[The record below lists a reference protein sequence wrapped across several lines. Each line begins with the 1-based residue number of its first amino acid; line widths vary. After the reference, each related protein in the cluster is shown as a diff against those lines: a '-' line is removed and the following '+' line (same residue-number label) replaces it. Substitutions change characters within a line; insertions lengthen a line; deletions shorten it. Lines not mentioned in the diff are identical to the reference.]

1 MSDIKEVLG
10 NYSTDITK
18 TIEEEL
24 ATITPQNLADA
35 SVYLTRAGGKMLR
48 PALTLITAEAV
59 GGARES
65 SLNAAAA
72 IELIHTFSLIH
83 DDIMDQDDTRRGMPS
98 VHKVWGDD
106 VAILAGD
113 TLFSKAFELIIGSKG
128 TSSDQNNKA
137 LATVADACVKI
148 CEGQALDMSFEER
161 FDVKQDEYME
171 MIFKKTGA
179 LIAAATKAGAIMG
192 GASDEVIDAMYE
204 YGRLIGLA
212 FQIQDDYLDLVADE
226 ETLGK
231 PIGSDIGKGKMTII
245 AIKGLESD
253 DSGRLFE
260 ILKDTENSQSDIDE
274 AIQILTDCGAI
285 EYARNLALES
295 VDQAKEVLEILD
307 DSASKQILVGIADCI
322 IRDGNHIS
330 IIDFKSDEK
339 IPFRSIYEVGK
350 KKSKRMKYPLVNLED
365 ASGIHYQIQLS
376 LYAWMIQ
383 QLDPNLII
391 DNLVIVQVE
400 NLKKK
405 KEFPVEYLKED
416 VEKLLKWHVKSVRL
430 KTEMD
435 KCNSLN
441 FD

>member
-10 NYSTDITK
+10 NYLIDITK

-307 DSASKQILVGIADCI
+307 DSASKQILVGIAD
-322 IRDGNHIS
+322 
-330 IIDFKSDEK
+330 FVLE
-339 IPFRSIYEVGK
+339 RS
-350 KKSKRMKYPLVNLED
+350 
-365 ASGIHYQIQLS
+365 A
-376 LYAWMIQ
+376 
-383 QLDPNLII
+383 
-391 DNLVIVQVE
+391 
-400 NLKKK
+400 
-405 KEFPVEYLKED
+405 
-416 VEKLLKWHVKSVRL
+416 
-430 KTEMD
+430 
-435 KCNSLN
+435 
-441 FD
+441 

>member
-113 TLFSKAFELIIGSKG
+113 TLFSKAFEIIIGSKG

-253 DSGRLFE
+253 DSGRLLE

-307 DSASKQILVGIADCI
+307 DSASKQILVGIAD
-322 IRDGNHIS
+322 
-330 IIDFKSDEK
+330 FVLE
-339 IPFRSIYEVGK
+339 RS
-350 KKSKRMKYPLVNLED
+350 
-365 ASGIHYQIQLS
+365 A
-376 LYAWMIQ
+376 
-383 QLDPNLII
+383 
-391 DNLVIVQVE
+391 
-400 NLKKK
+400 
-405 KEFPVEYLKED
+405 
-416 VEKLLKWHVKSVRL
+416 
-430 KTEMD
+430 
-435 KCNSLN
+435 
-441 FD
+441 